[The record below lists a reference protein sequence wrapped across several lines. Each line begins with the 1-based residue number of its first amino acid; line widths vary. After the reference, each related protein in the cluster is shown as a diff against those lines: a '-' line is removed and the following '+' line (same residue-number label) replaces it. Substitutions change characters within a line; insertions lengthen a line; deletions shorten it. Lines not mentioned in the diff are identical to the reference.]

1 MYHTKGQVSIVF
13 FILSCYQPCMDEH
26 YWDKIFSS
34 FRKAIEDEG
43 RTLPSLSI
51 IAGQIKDPYRILIAT
66 ILSLRTRDEVTLASS
81 NRLFSLADTPSRML
95 DISVKSIEE
104 AIYPAGFYKT
114 KAKTIHAISEILQNE
129 YGGLVP
135 STSEEL
141 MKLPG
146 VGIKTANLTL
156 NLGFGIDAICVDC
169 HVHKIANRMGW
180 VDTKTPEQTE
190 VALQSVMPRRFW
202 IPLNELLV
210 IYGQIICTSIS
221 PWCSKCPQ
229 QHICPKKGVKKSR

>member
-1 MYHTKGQVSIVF
+1 MQTGMEEQ
-13 FILSCYQPCMDEH
+13 
-26 YWDKIFSS
+26 YWDEIFSS

-51 IAGQIKDPYRILIAT
+51 IAGEKDDPYRVLIAT
-66 ILSLRTRDEVTLASS
+66 ILSLRTRDVVTLASS
-81 NRLFSLADTPSRML
+81 KNLFLLADTPEAILALGL
-95 DISVKSIEE
+95 DEIEK

-114 KAKTIHAISEILQNE
+114 KAKTIHAISEMLLSE
-129 YGGLVP
+129 YGGRVP
-135 STSEEL
+135 STSAEL

-156 NLGFGIDAICVDC
+156 NLGFGIEAICVDC

-180 VDTKTPEQTE
+180 VNTKTPEQTE
-190 VALQSVMPRRFW
+190 VALQRVMPRRFW

-210 IYGQIICTSIS
+210 IYGQLICTSVS
-221 PWCSKCPQ
+221 PWCSRCPQ
-229 QHICPKKGVKKSR
+229 QQDCPKMGVKKSR